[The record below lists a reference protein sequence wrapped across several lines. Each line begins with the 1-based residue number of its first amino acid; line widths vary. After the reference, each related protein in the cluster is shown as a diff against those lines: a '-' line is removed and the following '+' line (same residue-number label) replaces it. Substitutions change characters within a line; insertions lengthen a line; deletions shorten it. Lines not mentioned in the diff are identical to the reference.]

1 MVPGK
6 LCNCRTPSK
15 SACKTLTTSVWPV
28 DDCLTRLLYQ
38 AVEHLFIHFAY
49 RLCSM
54 STATYRDPLH
64 ICHMA
69 THNDRLSQTCRI
81 VTTLCAVAVMQ
92 WATAVYNLASYTYL
106 NCHPQCDKHGPK
118 IQTGSNNT
126 TLLKHF
132 FELCQRS
139 HQEHG
144 TARQCTRSMPAKAE
158 TADR

>member
-64 ICHMA
+64 MRHMA
-69 THNDRLSQTCRI
+69 MHNDRLSQTCRI
-81 VTTLCAVAVMQ
+81 VTTLCAVPVMQ

-106 NCHPQCDKHGPK
+106 NCHPQRDEHGPK

-144 TARQCTRSMPAKAE
+144 TAGQCTPSMPAKAE
-158 TADR
+158 TANR